1 MGIFKVLKE
10 MAEQVQNRNRANPK
24 VKTVDSSVF
33 DKIKDAVEGLKEKH
47 EDPDEVAR
55 RKKVEA
61 VEELKERVY
70 EVQCENEA
78 DPDCETA
85 DSSVFTELNEMLE
98 KYKAENAASTPAP
111 PAYEPPVDFN
121 KEVIYEE
128 VEPAP
133 APAPAPSSNADDRV
147 VALTNSMG
155 GSLALRAEPDMG
167 AAVNTIRIP
176 DSSRLYVL
184 GYSENSIIL
193 DGKKS
198 RWVHVDFEGQI
209 GWVLESY
216 LNFN

>member
-1 MGIFKVLKE
+1 MGLFKVLKQ

-24 VKTVDSSVF
+24 VETADTSVF
-33 DKIKDAVEGLKEKH
+33 DSIKEAVEGLKKKH
-47 EDPDEVAR
+47 EEPEEVAR

-61 VEELKERVY
+61 VEELKERVF
-70 EVQCENEA
+70 EVKRQNEA
-78 DPDCETA
+78 DPNVATA
-85 DSSVFTELNEMLE
+85 DSSVFDELNEMLE
-98 KYKAENAASTPAP
+98 KYKAESRVDPPSYTPP
-111 PAYEPPVDFN
+111 TDIN

-133 APAPAPSSNADDRV
+133 APAPRAADDRV

-176 DSSRLYVL
+176 DMSRVFIM
-184 GYSENSIIL
+184 GYSENHIIL

-198 RWVHVDFEGQI
+198 RWVHIDFEGQH
-209 GWVLESY
+209 GWVLEGY